1 MSRKLWFLQQKRPD
15 NRNISLCLLRLIIP
29 FHKSK
34 PQQLTFDCDDASPL
48 IWFKHFSCQWTGHIS
63 TSILVNKRKI
73 KQLGYVASPGT
84 HVLWQAMNML
94 LRDSAEYLNESK
106 VGCMMDL
113 RPISEINGEYLSP
126 RVINTHYRLDV
137 LPQEFR
143 RSRTVLGT
151 CHMVWISSVIK
162 VFKTEQV

>member
-1 MSRKLWFLQQKRPD
+1 MPKNPYNNLLFNHIDEFEIFLIYRILILSYLTLLQEGTTAELMALGSNHNRPC
-15 NRNISLCLLRLIIP
+15 SVP
-29 FHKSK
+29 
-34 PQQLTFDCDDASPL
+34 
-48 IWFKHFSCQWTGHIS
+48 
-63 TSILVNKRKI
+63 VNKRKI

-113 RPISEINGEYLSP
+113 RPISEINEEYISP

-151 CHMVWISSVIK
+151 CHMV
-162 VFKTEQV
+162 